1 MGKKT
6 AIITGASSGFGL
18 LTAIE
23 LAKNGFCVI
32 ATMRD
37 LSKASQLEKLA
48 ESQNVKDSLQVQPLD
63 VTSTE
68 SIAQFQAFITTL
80 ASIDVLVNNAGFAM
94 GGFGEEVT
102 IEEYRRQFETNF
114 FGTIAVTQAVL
125 PTMRQQRSGKI
136 INLSSISGQMGFP
149 GLSPYVSSKFALE
162 GFSECLRLELKPFG
176 IDVALVEPGSYKTN
190 IWSSGKQI
198 AKKSMLGDSP
208 YYTYMKSFE
217 QQIEAEKATFGDPVE
232 VARLICSLAI
242 SDEIKKLRHPI
253 GKGVKLGISLRKFIS
268 WRRWEKLFFH
278 RLGQKG

>member
-6 AIITGASSGFGL
+6 AIITGTSSGFGL

-23 LAKNGFCVI
+23 LAKNGFYVI

-37 LSKASQLEKLA
+37 VSKAAKLEELA
-48 ESQNVKDSLQVQPLD
+48 ESHNVKDAIQVQPLD
-63 VTSTE
+63 VTSSE
-68 SIAQFQAFITTL
+68 SIDQFQVFVNTL
-80 ASIDVLVNNAGFAM
+80 TSVDVLVNNAGFAM
-94 GGFGEEVT
+94 GGFGEEVA

-114 FGTIAVTQAVL
+114 FGTIAVTQTVL
-125 PTMRQQRSGKI
+125 PSMRQQRSGKI
-136 INLSSISGQMGFP
+136 IYLSSISGQIGFP

-162 GFSECLRLELKPFG
+162 GFSECLRLELKPLG

-198 AKKSMLGDSP
+198 AKKSMLEDSP

-217 QQIEAEKATFGDPVE
+217 QQIETEKARFGDPLE
-232 VARLICSLAI
+232 VAQLICSLAI

-253 GKGVKLGISLRKFIS
+253 GKGVKLGISLRKCIPWS
-268 WRRWEKLFFH
+268 RWEKLFFH